1 MNAAAD
7 EMDRIL
13 NSRRTMADWCD
24 RVCYALIG
32 GSTLYL
38 LAHLAAWAW
47 RGFSV

>member
-24 RVCYALIG
+24 RACYALIG
-32 GSTLYL
+32 CSTLYL
-38 LAHLAAWAW
+38 LAHLAAWYL
-47 RGFSV
+47 R